1 MNSYSIYI
9 PNDKATAY
17 KWVTFIMLFINLLG
31 FGFIFLNTAANS
43 QKNLS
48 IIGMS
53 INNIALVIFLL
64 QFYSK
69 KDFLKI
75 YRVEIIFIINA
86 LLWLIIGKYLLAILL
101 IAFAVFCFYS
111 NKKSVINFSPEGI
124 RYPSFPSKLFLWADT
139 EQVMLKDDILT
150 IDLKNNKLLQFALD
164 RQNTVAID
172 EAAFNEFCKV
182 QSAAEPSLRGTK
194 QS

>member
-1 MNSYSIYI
+1 MNSYNISI
-9 PNDKATAY
+9 PDDKATVY
-17 KWVTFIMLFINLLG
+17 KWITFIMLFINLLG
-31 FGFIFLNTAANS
+31 FGFIFLNSAENNH
-43 QKNLS
+43 KNLS

-53 INNIALVIFLL
+53 INNLSLVIFLL
-64 QFYSK
+64 QFYTK
-69 KDFLKI
+69 KDFLKF

-111 NKKSVINFSPEGI
+111 NKKLVINFSPEGI

-164 RQNTVAID
+164 KQYTEAID
-172 EAAFNEFCKV
+172 EAVFNEFCKV
-182 QSAAEPSLRGTK
+182 QSAAD
-194 QS
+194 